1 MKLVT
6 WKSWVVKNQQS
17 RSVPHSKWP
26 LLILFYALG
35 GGAVLWSDGRELSD
49 KEKSLRD
56 SASAAGTSNM
66 EAKCEISRVTVP

>member
-35 GGAVLWSDGRELSD
+35 GGAVLCQMEGNYQTR
-49 KEKSLRD
+49 KS
-56 SASAAGTSNM
+56 
-66 EAKCEISRVTVP
+66 P